1 MLPLTL
7 IVVTLLLGV
16 GAILGKQYRDQLAAD
31 LAADLADA
39 DRDLRVTLAQQTVTL
54 AAVAEIIAAD
64 PTVQRALREGAAE
77 RLLSTWQPEFETLRE
92 KQRITHL
99 KFLTRERDCLL
110 RVHEPGR
117 TGDRDSRFVTLEAER
132 TGALA
137 AGITMGQAGN
147 PHDLPV
153 LTLRVVQ
160 PVGVGSERVGYVE
173 LGREVEDLLSSL
185 PLRSGAMMAVVMP
198 KVNLDRAWWEA
209 GMRRL
214 GRVPEWD
221 RLPHSV
227 VTHSPRGRLPD
238 AFANW
243 ADQAAAGLADGTAG
257 RTITHDGHPWQPAV
271 LPLRDAA
278 GKAVGALLVITDI
291 SHHQAALRHLL
302 TLAGG
307 GIGLLLALLLGL
319 IYALLRHT
327 DHDIQA
333 QQTELRESEE
343 RYRQLSEQSRSV
355 AWEVD
360 AEGRYTYVSPV
371 VTQVLGYLPTDLVGG
386 RCFYDLHPAEGR
398 EAFKA
403 KAFAV
408 FAQKTAF
415 VGLENPCLNAAGAVV
430 WLSTNGLPILDAQ
443 GVLRGYRG
451 ADTDINE
458 RKQAEMA
465 LAKRLRYQRALTIVS
480 TLLHQAPT
488 PTAALDEVLQTMLE
502 AAGCD
507 RVFFFA
513 NHHDAEDGL
522 CTSQR
527 HEVVRAG
534 ITRLLDNP
542 RYQNIPYAAA
552 DPSGQ
557 LLARLLNRKAVGG
570 PWSPLPPVLQ
580 AMVNADGVQSVLL
593 LPIHAGN
600 EFWGLFGFDDCTATD
615 RFDKDDTALLQNVAD
630 LVGWHVANARDTDA
644 LRTLNQTPE
653 QRVRERAAEALDL
666 FNNAPCGYHSLDAAG
681 RVLQINDTEL
691 SWVGYR
697 REEVEGRL
705 CLADLMLPESA
716 ARFADFRPERIAAG
730 TVATYEW
737 TLRHRDGSAVT
748 ILANCA
754 AVYDPQ
760 GRFLR
765 TRATVLNITDR
776 KRLETSLRESE
787 ARFRH
792 LLELAPLPLVLADR
806 NGRPQLLNE
815 QFTRVLG
822 YTLEDLP
829 DLATYWTMA
838 HPDEVQRR
846 QLQER
851 WQVGVTA
858 ALAAEG
864 IIRPLECQV
873 TCKDG
878 TQIDVLIS
886 GRIMA
891 ESTVVAYLDITP
903 LRRATEE
910 LHRAKEAAEAANRAK
925 STFLANM
932 SHEIRTPMNAIL
944 GFSQVLA
951 RDPALAPPQRQQVA
965 TIARSGE
972 HLLNIINDIL
982 EMARIE
988 SGRVSLNPTTFDL
1001 QRLLEDME
1009 HLFGPRAEAK
1019 NLRFGV
1025 ERQDPLPRWLLGDET
1040 KLRQI
1045 AINLLG
1051 NAVKFTPNGG
1061 AVTMR
1066 VRATS
1071 EANGGLCLEATVED
1085 TGVGIAAADLPHLF
1099 APFFQAGAGKH
1110 TAGGTGLGL
1119 AICREFA
1126 LLLGGDLTVQSQEGK
1141 GSRFHCTV
1149 RMTLAD
1155 AATVQAASAPS
1166 PRALHLLPDTPAC
1179 RVLVVDDE
1187 RDNRELLEYLL
1198 RPLGFEVRAAVD
1210 GLDAVTQCRAWSPH
1224 VVLLDLRMPGMDGYE
1239 AARQIR
1245 QTPGA
1250 TAKIIALSATVF
1262 AENQREALA
1271 AGADLFVGKPFR
1283 KAELL
1288 EQIRQLAGVEYV
1300 YADPAAPD
1308 EAAAAGVA
1316 IATALPT
1323 AAEIR
1328 SLPADLVER
1337 LHDATVRAEFG
1348 QMLALADLVA
1358 AHEEALGR
1366 KLRHLVESYEYSA
1379 LLTLLSQNEGTA

>member
-7 IVVTLLLGV
+7 IIVALLAGV
-16 GAILGKQYRDQLAAD
+16 GSILGKQYRDQLAAD

-39 DRDLRVTLAQQTVTL
+39 ERDLRVTLAQQTVTL

-153 LTLRVVQ
+153 LTLRAVQ
-160 PVGVGSERVGYVE
+160 PVCVGSERVGYVE

-198 KVNLDRAWWEA
+198 KENLDRAWWEA

-238 AFANW
+238 AFADW

-302 TLAGG
+302 TLAGS

-319 IYALLRHT
+319 VYALLRRT
-327 DHDIQA
+327 DHGIRA
-333 QQTELRESEE
+333 QQAELRESEE
-343 RYRQLSEQSRSV
+343 RYHLLSEQSRSV

-386 RCFYDLHPAEGR
+386 RYFYDLHPAEGR

-403 KAFAV
+403 KAFAA

-465 LAKRLRYQRALTIVS
+465 LAKRLRYQRALTTVS

-488 PTAALDEVLQTMLE
+488 PATALDGVLQTLLE

-507 RVFFFA
+507 RVYVFA
-513 NHHDAEDGL
+513 NHLDAEYGL
-522 CTSQR
+522 CASQR

-557 LLARLLNRKAVGG
+557 LIARLLNRKAVGG
-570 PWSPLPPVLQ
+570 PWYPLQPALQ

-593 LPIHAGN
+593 LPIHAGT
-600 EFWGLFGFDDCTATD
+600 EFWGFFGFDDCAATD
-615 RFDKDDTALLQNVAD
+615 RFDDDDTALLQNVAD
-630 LVGWHVANARDTDA
+630 LVGWHVANARDANA
-644 LRTLNQTPE
+644 LRTLNQTLE
-653 QRVRERAAEALDL
+653 QRVHERAAEALDL

-748 ILANCA
+748 VLANCA

-806 NGRPQLLNE
+806 NGTPQLLNE
-815 QFTRVLG
+815 QYTRVLG

-829 DLATYWTMA
+829 DLATYWAKA
-838 HPDEVQRR
+838 HPDEGQRR

-851 WQVGVTA
+851 WQMGVTA
-858 ALAAEG
+858 ALATGG

-944 GFSQVLA
+944 GFSQVLS
-951 RDPALAPPQRQQVA
+951 RDPALAPPQRQQLT
-965 TIARSGE
+965 TISRSGE
-972 HLLNIINDIL
+972 HLIAIINDIL

-988 SGRVSLNPTTFDL
+988 SGRVQLNPTELDLYQLLDDL
-1001 QRLLEDME
+1001 QRMFSL
-1009 HLFGPRAEAK
+1009 RAQAK
-1019 NLRFGV
+1019 DLRFRI
-1025 ERQDPLPRWLLGDET
+1025 ERQGAVPRCVLGDES
-1040 KLRQI
+1040 KLRQVL
-1045 AINLLG
+1045 INLLG
-1051 NAVKFTPNGG
+1051 NAMKFTPRGG
-1061 AVTMR
+1061 AVTLR
-1066 VRATS
+1066 LDAETASDGHVRLRGEVQDS
-1071 EANGGLCLEATVED
+1071 GC
-1085 TGVGIAAADLPHLF
+1085 GIALPDLPHLF
-1099 APFFQAGAGKH
+1099 EPFYQAASARYV
-1110 TAGGTGLGL
+1110 AGGTGLGL
-1119 AICREFA
+1119 PISREFVQMMGGQVTVTSQLGAGSTFGFEVQVA
-1126 LLLGGDLTVQSQEGK
+1126 L
-1141 GSRFHCTV
+1141 
-1149 RMTLAD
+1149 
-1155 AATVQAASAPS
+1155 AAEDGLPASAAPT
-1166 PRALHLLPDTPAC
+1166 PRALHLLPERPPC
-1179 RVLVVDDE
+1179 RLLIVDDQAE
-1187 RDNRELLEYLL
+1187 NRDLLDNLL
-1198 RPLGFEVRAAVD
+1198 APLGFELRTAGDGAEAV
-1210 GLDAVTQCRAWSPH
+1210 AQCLEWQPH
-1224 VVLLDLRMPGMDGYE
+1224 LVLLDLRMPVMDGFE
-1239 AARQIR
+1239 AARRIR
-1245 QTPGA
+1245 AAQGA
-1250 TAKIIALSATVF
+1250 TVKIIAVSASVF
-1262 AENQREALA
+1262 ADSQEQAVS
-1271 AGADLFVGKPFR
+1271 AGADLFVPKPFR
-1283 KAELL
+1283 DCELL
-1288 EQIRQLAGVEYV
+1288 ECIRRLTGVDYV
-1300 YADPAAPD
+1300 YADG
-1308 EAAAAGVA
+1308 EAATRAAVTSA
-1316 IATALPT
+1316 LPLPT
-1323 AAEIR
+1323 AAATR
-1328 SLPADLVER
+1328 ALPADLVQR
-1337 LHDATVRAEFG
+1337 LHDATVRAEFE
-1348 QMLALADLVA
+1348 QMLALTDLVA
-1358 AHEEALGR
+1358 AQDEALGR
-1366 KLRHLVESYEYSA
+1366 QLRQLVDRYDYA
-1379 LLTLLSQNEGTA
+1379 TLQQVLSQNESTV